1 MKPLT
6 EPIGS
11 AADALPPKTSVRSAI
26 SLQVKGENVLFA
38 DAHEFVFPAPAA
50 AQEFGRAVMSAALKL
65 YRKSDAGEREGR
77 GDERAASVHGH

>member
-11 AADALPPKTSVRSAI
+11 TVDASAPKTSPHHAI

-38 DAHEFVFPAPAA
+38 DAHEFMFGTPAA
-50 AQEFGRAVMSAALKL
+50 AQEFGRAVMSAALKI
-65 YRKSDAGEREGR
+65 YRKADAAER
-77 GDERAASVHGH
+77 DEEAR

>member
-11 AADALPPKTSVRSAI
+11 AVDTSAPKTSLRHAI
-26 SLQVKGENVLFA
+26 SLQVKGDNVLFA
-38 DAHEFVFPAPAA
+38 DAHEFVFPASAA

-65 YRKSDAGEREGR
+65 YRKSDAIER
-77 GDERAASVHGH
+77 DEEAR

>member
-11 AADALPPKTSVRSAI
+11 AADAPPPKTPTRHAI

-38 DAHEFVFPAPAA
+38 VEPANTLQGPAL
-50 AQEFGRAVMSAALKL
+50 QRLGLVQLTLFLES
-65 YRKSDAGEREGR
+65 
-77 GDERAASVHGH
+77 